1 MIHME
6 LVIEQL
12 KTVRDVISTVI
23 QEPGSIC
30 RKDGMALAGAGPI
43 NQLDSCLRHLNKF
56 KDILTY
62 TLLPLQDNFLTSQT
76 TIKRA
81 RPHSMLAGW
90 SIISDQPNI
99 HALPDVPLTANFS
112 STIGFGRNDTN
123 NGGAMG
129 ISEIYNPVSVEEFVH
144 NSNETHS
151 SDPARSGKPEYRFR
165 FREWA
170 VEIRHPAGFLPS
182 WGRGLDGYLRVQR
195 SLKFFVVAEDDMF
208 RAPDSTLSAP
218 APSTP
223 HHLANAFKF
232 NSLKTRSSCAA
243 LGNSV
248 THPQVQSPSTASGR
262 TADSSG
268 TLSNTI
274 MDHLREDPRFGSNP
288 VKTGTGLNIRGVR
301 VRYG

>member
-1 MIHME
+1 
-6 LVIEQL
+6 
-12 KTVRDVISTVI
+12 S
-23 QEPGSIC
+23 EP
-30 RKDGMALAGAGPI
+30 DPA
-43 NQLDSCLRHLNKF
+43 
-56 KDILTY
+56 
-62 TLLPLQDNFLTSQT
+62 
-76 TIKRA
+76 
-81 RPHSMLAGW
+81 
-90 SIISDQPNI
+90 
-99 HALPDVPLTANFS
+99 
-112 STIGFGRNDTN
+112 
-123 NGGAMG
+123 
-129 ISEIYNPVSVEEFVH
+129 
-144 NSNETHS
+144 
-151 SDPARSGKPEYRFR
+151 DPARSGKPEYRFR

-195 SLKFFVVAEDDMF
+195 SLKFFVVAEVETRNQTSCCPLAFSQPQRDDMF

>member
-30 RKDGMALAGAGPI
+30 RKDGMALAGAGFDDQYFNGIPH
-43 NQLDSCLRHLNKF
+43 LRSFNSFFL
-56 KDILTY
+56 
-62 TLLPLQDNFLTSQT
+62 NFLTSQT

>member
-1 MIHME
+1 
-6 LVIEQL
+6 
-12 KTVRDVISTVI
+12 
-23 QEPGSIC
+23 
-30 RKDGMALAGAGPI
+30 
-43 NQLDSCLRHLNKF
+43 
-56 KDILTY
+56 
-62 TLLPLQDNFLTSQT
+62 
-76 TIKRA
+76 
-81 RPHSMLAGW
+81 
-90 SIISDQPNI
+90 
-99 HALPDVPLTANFS
+99 
-112 STIGFGRNDTN
+112 
-123 NGGAMG
+123 
-129 ISEIYNPVSVEEFVH
+129 
-144 NSNETHS
+144 
-151 SDPARSGKPEYRFR
+151 
-165 FREWA
+165 
-170 VEIRHPAGFLPS
+170 
-182 WGRGLDGYLRVQR
+182 
-195 SLKFFVVAEDDMF
+195 MF

-262 TADSSG
+262 TAHSSG